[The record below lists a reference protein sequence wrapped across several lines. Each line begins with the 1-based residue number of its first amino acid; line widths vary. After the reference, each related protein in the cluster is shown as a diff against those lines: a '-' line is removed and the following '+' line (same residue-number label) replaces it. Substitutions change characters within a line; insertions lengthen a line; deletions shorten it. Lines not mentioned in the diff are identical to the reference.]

1 MREPQAEA
9 RQATPSAAVRGAV
22 FFARLLSEELV
33 ELVVQVEPEVP
44 EQLGP
49 TAARVKHAGAST
61 LREIT
66 YHHPC
71 APVRQGLEP
80 ARSQVFPVRQG
91 TR

>member
-1 MREPQAEA
+1 MREPEA
-9 RQATPSAAVRGAV
+9 VVRQASPSAAEPPVV
-22 FFARLLSEELV
+22 LVARL
-33 ELVVQVEPEVP
+33 VQEEVP
-44 EQLGP
+44 AQMGP